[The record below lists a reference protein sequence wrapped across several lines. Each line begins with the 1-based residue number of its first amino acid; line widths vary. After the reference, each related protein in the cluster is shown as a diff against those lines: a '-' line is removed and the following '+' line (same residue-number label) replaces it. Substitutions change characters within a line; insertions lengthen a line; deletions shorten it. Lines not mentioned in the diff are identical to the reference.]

1 MIQKIIKPK
10 TPSQRQTVLFINKL
24 IEKRRFKSLIK
35 GFKRSNGRNNQGKIT
50 VKHRGGGHKRLY
62 RQIQFNRSIDNI
74 KEGQVICILYDPN
87 RSANIAYIMD
97 FITGVYIHILAPEGL
112 KKNDYIATGP
122 SVELKIGNS
131 LPLSHIPIGS
141 IIHNIS
147 LKPYGK
153 GKLIRSA
160 GTSAQ
165 LLQKTEN
172 YAKIRLNSGE
182 LRLVLLT
189 CYATLG
195 IVSNIN
201 HKKIKLGKAGRNRWL
216 NKRPHVRGVAMNPV
230 DHPHGGGEGKT
241 SGGRP
246 SVSPQGK
253 ITKGKPSRSKKKS
266 NQFILEFRKRKNVKK

>member
-1 MIQKIIKPK
+1 MTQKIIKPI
-10 TPSQRQTVLFINKL
+10 TSSLRQTVLFRNNLTKKL
-24 IEKRRFKSLIK
+24 PIKKLIK
-35 GFKRSNGRNNQGKIT
+35 GFQRSNGRNNQGKIT

-62 RQIQFNRSIDNI
+62 RNIEFNRINT
-74 KEGQVICILYDPN
+74 EGIVQAINYDPN
-87 RSANIAYIMD
+87 RSANIANILNERKKKSFY
-97 FITGVYIHILAPEGL
+97 ILAPEGL
-112 KKNDYIATGP
+112 QINTQIQSGP
-122 SVELKIGNS
+122 NAELKIGNA
-131 LPLSHIPIGS
+131 LPLSKIPIGS

-147 LKPYGK
+147 LTPFSNGQ
-153 GKLIRSA
+153 LIRSA

-165 LLQKTEN
+165 LLQKLSNN

-182 LRLVLLT
+182 LRLILLT

-195 IVSNIN
+195 IVSNVN
-201 HKKIKLGKAGRNRWL
+201 HKKIKLGKAGRSRWL

-253 ITKGKPSRSKKKS
+253 ITKGKPTRSKKKL
-266 NQFILEFRKRKNVKK
+266 NRFILELRKKNVKK